1 MATTLEV
8 VQEKIKKLEQQAEAL
23 IAKQA
28 SSVIEKIR
36 DLMERHDLTVADTR
50 QCAARITA

>member
-36 DLMERHDLTVADTR
+36 DLMERHGLTVADS
-50 QCAARITA
+50 